1 MRLSDLRDKPIRTLD
16 GKRLGRV
23 HEVHCEGGKVV
34 ALMCGPG
41 SLLESLTGREAGR
54 RVPWPEVR
62 KIDREGVWIAP
73 ATKKAA
79 KASATRTR
87 PGTRRPSGRPSKR

>member
-16 GKRLGRV
+16 GERLGRV

-34 ALMCGPG
+34 ALMCGAA
-41 SLLESLTGREAGR
+41 SLLESLTGRQSGR

-62 KIDREGVWIAP
+62 KIDSDGVWIAA
-73 ATKKAA
+73 ATKKA
-79 KASATRTR
+79 KPSAARSR